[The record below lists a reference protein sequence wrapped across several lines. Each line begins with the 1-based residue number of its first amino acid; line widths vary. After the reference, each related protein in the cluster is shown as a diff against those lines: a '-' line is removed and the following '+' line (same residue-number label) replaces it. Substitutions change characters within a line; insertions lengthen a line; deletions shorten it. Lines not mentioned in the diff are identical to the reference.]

1 MNNSDNKENN
11 KSEVTSDFDSDEIIN
26 ENENNEAENN
36 NENENNEAENNN
48 ENENN
53 DENNDENKNE
63 IENKKKVC
71 GFSDFKKEI
80 TKLDIGN
87 LTNFDNLDESSE
99 YSYVSIPEDQKI
111 DDNKISYLYIIS
123 FLVGLGLIYYFYNGN
138 IFITII
144 ELIVNLVSPYMYIC
158 LKIFISKKII
168 ADKLKQL

>member
-36 NENENNEAENNN
+36 NENENN
-48 ENENN
+48 
-53 DENNDENKNE
+53 DENNDE

>member
-1 MNNSDNKENN
+1 M
-11 KSEVTSDFDSDEIIN
+11 
-26 ENENNEAENN
+26 
-36 NENENNEAENNN
+36 
-48 ENENN
+48 
-53 DENNDENKNE
+53 
-63 IENKKKVC
+63 C

-80 TKLDIGN
+80 TKLDFGN
-87 LTNFDNLDESSE
+87 FNNFDNLDESSE
-99 YSYVSIPEDQKI
+99 YSYISIPEDQKI

-158 LKIFISKKII
+158 LKIFISKKLI